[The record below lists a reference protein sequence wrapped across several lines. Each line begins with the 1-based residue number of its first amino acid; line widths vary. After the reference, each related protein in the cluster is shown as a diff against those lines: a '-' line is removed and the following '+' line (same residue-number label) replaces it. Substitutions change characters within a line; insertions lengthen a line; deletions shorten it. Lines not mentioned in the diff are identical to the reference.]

1 MQDAQKFVLP
11 GLSDP
16 IQTGQR
22 AKVQPLGPV
31 QQVQRM
37 NEVGH
42 RDLF

>member
-1 MQDAQKFVLP
+1 MQDAQLVVLP

-16 IQTGQR
+16 IQTGQP

-37 NEVGH
+37 NEVER